1 MQDKILKDFLP
12 DKNSSYHKKFNNSGS
27 LLKITEEQVI
37 ECIRTVVDPEIPV
50 NLYDL
55 GLIYKIIISDNNDV
69 KVKMTLTNPN
79 CPVAGTMPENVGK
92 SIEKLEN
99 LNSIQVSLVWQPKW
113 HKDLMSEE
121 AKLALD
127 IF

>member
-37 ECIRTVVDPEIPV
+37 ECIRTVFDPEIPV

-99 LNSIQVSLVWQPKW
+99 LNSIDVSLVWEPKW
-113 HKDLMSEE
+113 HKDLRSEE